1 MDYKT
6 AKKNMGKIRRA
17 MGLKGEGNPGDITMG
32 AKKIFNAPE
41 KRTQKVLGSPHT
53 KRGLAKR
60 GLI

>member
-32 AKKIFNAPE
+32 AKKIFNTPD
-41 KRTQKVLGSPHT
+41 RKVLGSPHT